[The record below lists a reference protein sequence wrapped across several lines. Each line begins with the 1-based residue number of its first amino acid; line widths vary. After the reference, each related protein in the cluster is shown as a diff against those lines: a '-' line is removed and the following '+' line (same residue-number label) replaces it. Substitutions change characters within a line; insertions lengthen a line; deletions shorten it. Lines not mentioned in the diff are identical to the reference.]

1 MDSAIKPTFYEGFTS
16 GVNEVDA
23 VEEVSEDTQALAYI
37 TRFKGWTL
45 MKEYKEKLEKFLD
58 DSLASAI
65 ATGADMKEIG
75 ERALVKELAK
85 YVLNEF
91 MAKAENARKSIDK

>member
-23 VEEVSEDTQALAYI
+23 VEEVNEDTQALAYI
-37 TRFKGWTL
+37 TRFKGWSL

-58 DSLASAI
+58 DSLKSSIVNNAS
-65 ATGADMKEIG
+65 MKEIG
-75 ERALVKELAK
+75 ERALVADLAK
-85 YVLNEF
+85 YVLDEF
-91 MAKAENARKSIDK
+91 IKKAEDARKSIDK